1 MIKLCYKNLIRNYL
15 NRQIVL
21 PLLKINMCFEMLST
35 CLQHQDELRSW
46 VPKEGE
52 ITGKDNLL
60 FSYMDFGDKAT
71 GG

>member
-1 MIKLCYKNLIRNYL
+1 
-15 NRQIVL
+15 
-21 PLLKINMCFEMLST
+21 MCFEMLST
-35 CLQHQDELRSW
+35 CLQHQEELRSW

-60 FSYMDFGDKAT
+60 FSYMDFGNKAT